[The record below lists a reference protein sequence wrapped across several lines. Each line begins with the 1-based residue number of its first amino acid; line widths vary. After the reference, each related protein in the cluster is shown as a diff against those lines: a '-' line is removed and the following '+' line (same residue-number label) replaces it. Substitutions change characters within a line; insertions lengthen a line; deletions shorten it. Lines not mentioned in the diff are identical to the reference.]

1 MEFRLFLNYDFED
14 YSLIYSIT
22 HFPMISPKL
31 SDYNYNLPEERI
43 AQHPLSERDAA
54 KLLVYHKGGIAHSN
68 FKKLPDFLPKN
79 TLLVYNET
87 QVVQARLHFTKSTGS
102 RIEVFCLNPL
112 QPFTEMSQAM
122 QVRGETV
129 WKCMVGNAKKW
140 KADET
145 LEMKLD
151 DESILEATLICKDGR
166 YAEVRFLWQ
175 PSEKTWAEILEIAG
189 KIPLPPY
196 INRSE
201 NASDS
206 VEYQTVFA
214 REKGAVAAPTAGL
227 HFTEN
232 LLQELKKSGVEEAR
246 LTLHVGAGTF
256 QPIEDEDVLAH
267 PMHNEQIVFSK
278 AFIQKLAQT
287 ERIIIPVGTTSMRAL
302 ESLYWFGI
310 QVIKLENVERFF
322 VQKLEP
328 YSYGEDVFPS
338 RKESL
343 KAVLNWMNEHGLEQL
358 WGQTEIFIFP
368 PYEFKICQG
377 LITNFHLPQ
386 STLLLLVSAMIG
398 DDWKRIYIEAITNDY
413 RFLSYGDGSLLLP

>member
-1 MEFRLFLNYDFED
+1 MDFPAD
-14 YSLIYSIT
+14 KPLGL
-22 HFPMISPKL
+22 ISPKL
-31 SDYNYNLPEERI
+31 SDYNYDLPEENI

-54 KLLVYHKGGIAHSN
+54 KLLVYHKGGIAHST
-68 FKKLPDFLPKN
+68 FKNLPDFLPEN

-140 KADET
+140 KENEV
-145 LEMKLD
+145 LELKLS
-151 DESILEATLICKDGR
+151 DESILEAILICKDGR

-175 PSEKTWAEILEIAG
+175 PEEMTWAEILEKAG

-196 INRSE
+196 INRLE

-206 VEYQTVFA
+206 LEYQTVFA

-232 LLQELKKSGVEEAR
+232 LLEKLKESGIEEAR

-267 PMHNEQIVFSK
+267 RMHNEQIVFSK
-278 AFIQKLAQT
+278 SFIEKLAET
-287 ERIIIPVGTTSMRAL
+287 DRTIIPVGTTSMRAL
-302 ESLYWFGI
+302 ESLYWFGVQLI
-310 QVIKLENVERFF
+310 HQAETTEFF
-322 VQKLEP
+322 VQKLQP
-328 YSYGEDVFPS
+328 YLPAEKDLPH
-338 RKESL
+338 RKQSL
-343 KAVLNWMNEHGLEQL
+343 KAVLYWMNSRGLDQL
-358 WGQTEIFIFP
+358 LGQTEIFIFP
-368 PYEFKICQG
+368 PYQFKICQG

-386 STLLLLVSAMIG
+386 STLLLLVSALIG
-398 DDWKRIYIEAITNDY
+398 DDWKHVYDEALNNDY
-413 RFLSYGDGSLLLP
+413 RFLSYGDGSLMLPK

>member
-1 MEFRLFLNYDFED
+1 
-14 YSLIYSIT
+14 
-22 HFPMISPKL
+22 MIGPKL
-31 SDYNYNLPEERI
+31 SDYNYNLPENRI
-43 AQHPLSERDAA
+43 AQHPLKERDAA
-54 KLLVYHKGGIAHSN
+54 KLLVYHKGGIAHST
-68 FKKLPDFLPKN
+68 FKNLPVFLPEN

-87 QVVQARLHFTKSTGS
+87 QVVQARLHFAKSTGS
-102 RIEVFCLNPL
+102 RVEVFCLNPL

-140 KADET
+140 KEGQT

-151 DESILEATLICKDGR
+151 DQSILEATLICKDGR

-175 PSEKTWAEILEIAG
+175 PTDLTWAEILEKAG

-201 NASDS
+201 NALDS
-206 VEYQTVFA
+206 TEYQTVFA

-232 LLQELKKSGVEEAR
+232 LLKELKKNGVEEAR

-267 PMHNEQIVFSK
+267 PMHNEQIVFSRE
-278 AFIQKLAQT
+278 FIEKLAT
-287 ERIIIPVGTTSMRAL
+287 TDRTIIPVGTTSMRAL
-302 ESLYWFGI
+302 ESLYWFGVQI
-310 QVIKLENVERFF
+310 IFQPETSEFF
-322 VQKLEP
+322 VQKLQP
-328 YSYGEDVFPS
+328 YLPTEVELPH
-338 RKESL
+338 RRQSL
-343 KAVLNWMNEHGLEQL
+343 HAVLNWMKARELEQL

-368 PYEFKICQG
+368 PYKFKICKG

-386 STLLLLVSAMIG
+386 STLLLLVSALIG
-398 DDWKRIYIEAITNDY
+398 DDWKRVYDEALANDY

>member
-1 MEFRLFLNYDFED
+1 MQNPLN
-14 YSLIYSIT
+14 I
-22 HFPMISPKL
+22 ISPKL
-31 SDYNYNLPEERI
+31 SDYSYKLPEDRI
-43 AQHPLSERDAA
+43 AQHPLTERDSA
-54 KLLVYHKGGIAHSN
+54 KLLVYYKGGIAHST
-68 FKKLPDFLPKN
+68 FKNLPDFLPEN
-79 TLLVYNET
+79 CLLVYNET

-102 RIEVFCLNPL
+102 RVEVFCLNPL

-140 KADET
+140 KEDQT

-175 PSEKTWAEILEIAG
+175 PEDLTWAEILDKAG

-201 NASDS
+201 NALD
-206 VEYQTVFA
+206 VTEYQTVFA
-214 REKGAVAAPTAGL
+214 KEKGAVAAPTAGL

-232 LLQELKKSGVEEAR
+232 LLQELQDKGVEEAR

-256 QPIEDEDVLAH
+256 QPIEDEDVLQH

-278 AFIQKLAQT
+278 AFIEKLAET
-287 ERIIIPVGTTSMRAL
+287 DRIIIPVGTTSMRAL
-302 ESLYWFGI
+302 ESLYWFGV
-310 QVIKLENVERFF
+310 QLIKLESVEQFF

-328 YSYGEDVFPS
+328 YSYGEDIFPT
-338 RKESL
+338 RKHSL
-343 KAVLNWMNEHGLEQL
+343 KAVLDWMTERNLEQL

-368 PYEFKICQG
+368 PYGFKICKG

-386 STLLLLVSAMIG
+386 STLLLLVSALIG
-398 DDWKRIYIEAITNDY
+398 DSWKRVYDEALANNY
-413 RFLSYGDGSLLLP
+413 RFLSYGDGSLLIP

>member
-1 MEFRLFLNYDFED
+1 MNNQQNL
-14 YSLIYSIT
+14 
-22 HFPMISPKL
+22 ISPRL
-31 SDYNYNLPEERI
+31 SDYDYNLPEEKI
-43 AQHPLSERDAA
+43 AQNPLTERDAA
-54 KLLVYHKGGIAHSN
+54 KLLVYHKGGIAHST
-68 FKKLPDFLPKN
+68 FKNLPDFLPEN

-87 QVVQARLHFTKSTGS
+87 QVVQARLHFAKSTGS

-140 KADET
+140 KEGQT
-145 LEMKLD
+145 LGLKMS

-166 YAEVRFLWQ
+166 YAEVRFIWQ
-175 PSEKTWAEILEIAG
+175 PAELTWAEILEKTG

-196 INRSE
+196 IHRSE
-201 NASDS
+201 KALDLT
-206 VEYQTVFA
+206 EYQTVFA

-227 HFTEN
+227 HFTED
-232 LLQELKKSGVEEAR
+232 LLQELEKSGVEEAR

-256 QPIEDEDVLAH
+256 QPIEDEDVLQH

-278 AFIQKLAQT
+278 DFIEKLAKT
-287 ERIIIPVGTTSMRAL
+287 DRIIIPVGTTSMRAL
-302 ESLYWFGI
+302 ESLYWFGV
-310 QVIKLENVERFF
+310 QVIKLGNVENFF
-322 VQKLEP
+322 IQKLEP
-328 YSYGEDVFPS
+328 YAYGEEEFPS
-338 RKESL
+338 RKQSL
-343 KAVLNWMNEHGLEQL
+343 KAVLDWMNSRGLEQL

-368 PYEFKICQG
+368 PYQFKICQG

-386 STLLLLVSAMIG
+386 STLLLLVSALIG
-398 DDWKRIYIEAITNDY
+398 DDWKRVYDEALANDY